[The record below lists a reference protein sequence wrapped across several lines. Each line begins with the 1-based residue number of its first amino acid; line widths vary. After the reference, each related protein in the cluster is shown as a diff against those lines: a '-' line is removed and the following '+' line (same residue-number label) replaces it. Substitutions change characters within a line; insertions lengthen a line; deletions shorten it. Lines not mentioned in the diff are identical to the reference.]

1 MFMKKA
7 FAAVLATAVLVAGA
21 VEAKDLRVASNTTFP
36 PFEFVNTKTQEIT
49 GFEMDLIRAMGKQAG
64 YEVKITNM
72 AFDGIIPAVLSGS
85 VDVGASGF
93 SVTEE
98 RKKRVL
104 FTEPF
109 YKSGLTVLVAKG
121 NEDKIQG
128 FKDLDGRKV
137 AVQIGTTAAAKA
149 KDIKDAKVQTFNNAG
164 DAILE
169 LANGGCEAV
178 INDKPVTD
186 YILTQQP
193 RLAKKVVHLPD
204 MLSAD
209 DFAMVVAKDR
219 PELAAELNA
228 ALKAL
233 KENGEFDRLMMKWFG
248 KAK

>member
-21 VEAKDLRVASNTTFP
+21 VEAKYLRVASNTTFP

-128 FKDLDGRKV
+128 FKDLDGRKL

-186 YILTQQP
+186 YILSSRALP
-193 RLAKKVVHLPD
+193 RRSCTCPICSPPTTSPWSSPRIVPN
-204 MLSAD
+204 SPPNST
-209 DFAMVVAKDR
+209 R
-219 PELAAELNA
+219 PSRPSRKTANSTSS
-228 ALKAL
+228 
-233 KENGEFDRLMMKWFG
+233 
-248 KAK
+248 

>member
-1 MFMKKA
+1 MKKIEA
-7 FAAVLATAVLVAGA
+7 FIRHESFDAIRDRLAT
-21 VEAKDLRVASNTTFP
+21 
-36 PFEFVNTKTQEIT
+36 
-49 GFEMDLIRAMGKQAG
+49 MGLPSMSVS
-64 YEVKITNM
+64 EVKGSGRQQGYTESYRGAKTTIFLRPKLKLEM
-72 AFDGIIPAVLSGS
+72 AVDDGDVDRAV
-85 VDVGASGF
+85 
-93 SVTEE
+93 
-98 RKKRVL
+98 
-104 FTEPF
+104 
-109 YKSGLTVLVAKG
+109 
-121 NEDKIQG
+121 
-128 FKDLDGRKV
+128 
-137 AVQIGTTAAAKA
+137 
-149 KDIKDAKVQTFNNAG
+149 

-233 KENGEFDRLMMKWFG
+233 KENGEFDKLMMKWFG